1 MQAKDVEGVISTS
14 EVKGMLGLWEKL
26 SGFIQKKHPEKVAT
40 GHAMELFNDTCQTHF
55 RNILK
60 ERMKQISLVRVLL
73 KTPTDESEAKKA
85 KIRE

>member
-14 EVKGMLGLWEKL
+14 DVKEMLGLWEKL
-26 SGFIQKKHPEKVAT
+26 SSFIQKKHPEKVAT
-40 GHAMELFNDTCQTHF
+40 GHATELFNDTCQTHF

-85 KIRE
+85 KISE